1 MPLYRYLAWVLSIPD
16 FKGLKGWIMEKCC
29 NFLKECSA
37 CSPTCLYPLSR
48 YIHITDCYS
57 SKNLTMFEKVP
68 GHLTILLQKC
78 TFTFKLLGQKHCDN

>member
-68 GHLTILLQKC
+68 GHPYNIVAKMYIYIQVIRSKTL
-78 TFTFKLLGQKHCDN
+78 